1 MSAEALRQA
10 QATDHL
16 EHKANSLDNA
26 ARWLALANEV
36 ESLRDHLAELHP
48 EPSQENRQ
56 ELNRR

>member
-16 EHKANSLDNA
+16 EHKADSLDNA

-36 ESLRDHLAELHP
+36 ENLQDHLAEP
-48 EPSQENRQ
+48 GRG
-56 ELNRR
+56 